1 MLNTIMG
8 RKTEIVSSFI
18 EVEGSFLTKPS
29 DIANYFG
36 SYLVLIYIYIYFNPI
51 LLEILI
57 KKIWR
62 NVHQIS

>member
-8 RKTEIVSSFI
+8 RKTEILPSFI

-36 SYLVLIYIYIYFNPI
+36 SYLVLIYIYISIQSF
-51 LLEILI
+51 
-57 KKIWR
+57 
-62 NVHQIS
+62 